1 MTFGKKTYKGRFQPK
16 NPSKYN
22 GDANNIIYRST
33 WEVRVMKWLDEH
45 PSVIWWASEEL
56 PIPYKS
62 PLDNRIHRYFPDFIA
77 KLKQKDGSVMTYI
90 IEVKPLEQTKMPI
103 QKKKTKR
110 YIREAATYVVNQE
123 KWKAADIFCQEHGW
137 KFMVMTEKELGI

>member
-1 MTFGKKTYKGRFQPK
+1 MTFGKKTYKGKFQPK
-16 NPSKYN
+16 NPKKYN

-90 IEVKPLEQTKMPI
+90 IEVKPLEQTKMPV

>member
-16 NPSKYN
+16 NPKKYN

-45 PSVIWWASEEL
+45 PNVVWWASEEL

-62 PLDNRIHRYFPDFIA
+62 PLDNKIHRYFPDFIA
-77 KLKQKDGSVMTYI
+77 KIKQKDGSVMTYI
-90 IEVKPLEQTKMPI
+90 IEVKPFEQTKMPV
-103 QKKKTKR
+103 QKKKTQR

-137 KFMVMTEKELGI
+137 KFMIMTEKELGI

>member
-1 MTFGKKTYKGRFQPK
+1 MTYGKKTYKGRFQPK
-16 NPSKYN
+16 NPKKYN
-22 GDANNIIYRST
+22 GDADNIIYRST

-45 PSVIWWASEEL
+45 PNVVWWASEEL

-62 PLDNRIHRYFPDFIA
+62 PLDNKIHRYFPDFIA
-77 KLKQKDGSVMTYI
+77 KIKQKDGSVMTYI

-103 QKKKTKR
+103 QKKKTQR

-137 KFMVMTEKELGI
+137 KFMIMTEKELGI